1 MSTTVS
7 IMYLRVNNIKFSSKI
22 EADAMKALAK
32 YEMINNIPGIISIEV
47 VSVSELHSIV
57 ILKFESKEH
66 AEKSKE
72 IYINKFDKKLWWYIN
87 KYRNYHYMIPSYLKI
102 IAYSDFVSIF
112 IAFEFFRLFVIHYN
126 YKLFNQN
133 NPTYY

>member
-72 IYINKFDKKLWWYIN
+72 IYINK
-87 KYRNYHYMIPSYLKI
+87 LKQNPNLKVE
-102 IAYSDFVSIF
+102 SFEGKRDFVVEKS
-112 IAFEFFRLFVIHYN
+112 
-126 YKLFNQN
+126 
-133 NPTYY
+133 